1 MSICNKEIQAKV
13 NSKGRKQ
20 QYTVKL
26 FDYSYL
32 AHLKVLWQTQNVCVT
47 VQFLLRGG
55 DLTEGFF
62 ALRVRGGFY
71 LKGLLHRGAYFQNVT
86 VFYGVVLECAD

>member
-1 MSICNKEIQAKV
+1 M
-13 NSKGRKQ
+13 
-20 QYTVKL
+20 KL

-32 AHLKVLWQTQNVCVT
+32 AHLKVLWQAQNVCVT

-86 VFYGVVLECAD
+86 VFQSKGGTIIQGKWLIKGWLLFEEIQ